1 MNRSRD
7 DSSKKKN
14 QTNKPKQTNKNLT
27 HTQKKKTIIHQTKS
41 VSFLLLMSMKQRHK
55 IFYRKPPDVLI
66 KTFMSCFN
74 SLRFDLAIPD
84 EHLMPY
90 YTDNHVRTGH
100 SAN

>member
-1 MNRSRD
+1 
-7 DSSKKKN
+7 
-14 QTNKPKQTNKNLT
+14 
-27 HTQKKKTIIHQTKS
+27 
-41 VSFLLLMSMKQRHK
+41 MSMKQRHK